1 MPVAY
6 RQLHRQ
12 MGIASQLSHSSVEG
26 REILAEPQR
35 SARSVSVQV
44 SDAVVVALISVFG
57 VIVAAL
63 ISALATVV
71 AALIQSRKHEQD

>member
-1 MPVAY
+1 M
-6 RQLHRQ
+6 
-12 MGIASQLSHSSVEG
+12 
-26 REILAEPQR
+26 
-35 SARSVSVQV
+35 SVQV

-71 AALIQSRKHEQD
+71 AALSSPGSVTRISLRDQASDEK

>member
-1 MPVAY
+1 M
-6 RQLHRQ
+6 
-12 MGIASQLSHSSVEG
+12 
-26 REILAEPQR
+26 
-35 SARSVSVQV
+35 SVQV
-44 SDAVVVALISVFG
+44 SDAVVVALISMFS